1 MDIKIY
7 DKIRNVLLEKIKIE
21 SYDSLSSHEA
31 MLTVE
36 ELLLPALDNE
46 NIILTRR
53 KLDELIKSYYDDI
66 FGLGPIED
74 LLADPSVNDIMVNG
88 CKSIY
93 IERAGK
99 LIKQDSLF
107 KSNEQI
113 LRIAQR
119 IVAPIGRRVDESS
132 PMVDA
137 RLSDGSRVNIII
149 PPVALDGCTIS
160 IRKFKE
166 DKLDLVDLINF
177 GSMSESMGHYLSLMV
192 RAKANIIISG
202 GTGSGKTTLLNAIS
216 NEIDDG
222 DRIVTIEDAAEL
234 QIQKDHVVR
243 LESRPKGVDGGGEVS
258 IRDLVINSL
267 RMRPDRIIVGECR
280 GDETFEMLQAMN
292 TGHEGSLS
300 TLHANTPKDALVR
313 LESML
318 AMANSNISAR
328 TIRGQ
333 ISQAVDI
340 IVQCARLPCGARKIT
355 NITEIGSIEGD
366 VIQSQDVFILE
377 NHKESDTTMK
387 YAHKQSISYSI
398 LETKAAFMGLLP
410 ELKGILIND

>member
-1 MDIKIY
+1 MDIKAY
-7 DKIRNVLLEKIKIE
+7 ERIRNTILEQIKVDNYNN
-21 SYDSLSSHEA
+21 SSSHEVLA
-31 MLTVE
+31 KIE
-36 ELLLPALDNE
+36 ELLIPILDVE

-53 KLDELIKSYYDDI
+53 KFDELIKNYYDDI

-74 LLADPSVNDIMVNG
+74 LLADPTVNDIMVNG

-137 RLSDGSRVNIII
+137 RLADGSRVNIII

-166 DKLDLVDLINF
+166 DKLDLIDLINF
-177 GSMSESMGHYLSLMV
+177 SSMNEAMGHYLSLMV

-234 QIQKDHVVR
+234 QLQKDHVVR

-258 IRDLVINSL
+258 IRDLVINAL

-300 TLHANTPKDALVR
+300 TIHANTPKDALVR

-318 AMANSNISAR
+318 SMANANISAK

-340 IVQCARLPCGARKIT
+340 IIQCARLPSGERKIT
-355 NITEIGSIEGD
+355 NITEIGTIEGD
-366 VIQSQDVFILE
+366 VIQSQDVFLLE
-377 NHKESDTTMK
+377 RQKESETIFK
-387 YAHKQSISYSI
+387 YVHKQNIAYSI
-398 LETKAAFMGLLP
+398 LEAKAEFAGLLP
-410 ELKGILIND
+410 ELKGILSE

>member
-1 MDIKIY
+1 MDIKTY
-7 DKIRNVLLEKIKIE
+7 EKIRNALLEQIKIE
-21 SYDSLSSHEA
+21 NYDSSATHEA
-31 MLTVE
+31 LMKIE
-36 ELLLPALDNE
+36 ELLIPALDLE

-53 KLDELIKSYYDDI
+53 KFDELIKSYYDDI

-99 LIKQDSLF
+99 LIKQDSQF

-137 RLSDGSRVNIII
+137 RLADGSRVNIII

-166 DKLDLVDLINF
+166 DKLDLIDLINF
-177 GSMSESMGHYLSLMV
+177 GSMSEAMGHYLSLMV

-234 QIQKDHVVR
+234 QLQKDHVVR
-243 LESRPKGVDGGGEVS
+243 LESRHKGVDGGGEVS
-258 IRDLVINSL
+258 IRDLVINAL

-300 TLHANTPKDALVR
+300 TIHANTPKDALVR

-318 AMANSNISAR
+318 SMANSNISAK

-340 IVQCARLPCGARKIT
+340 IIQCARLPCGSRKIT
-355 NITEIGSIEGD
+355 NITEIGTLEGE
-366 VIQSQDVFILE
+366 VIQSQDVFLLE
-377 NHKESDTTMK
+377 RRKESDTVTK
-387 YAHKQSISYSI
+387 YAHKQNIAYSI
-398 LETKAAFMGLLP
+398 LESKAAFAGLLP
-410 ELKGILIND
+410 ELKGILHD

>member
-1 MDIKIY
+1 MNIELYERIRGYLLDSIDTDEQANIDI
-7 DKIRNVLLEKIKIE
+7 D
-21 SYDSLSSHEA
+21 EA
-31 MLTVE
+31 MNNIERLLVTV
-36 ELLLPALDNE
+36 LDRE
-46 NIILTRR
+46 NIILSRR
-53 KLDELIKSYYDDI
+53 KIEELTKSYYDDI
-66 FGLGPIED
+66 HGFGPIED
-74 LLADPSVNDIMVNG
+74 LLIDPTVNDIMVNG
-88 CKSIY
+88 CNSIY

-99 LIKQDSLF
+99 LIRQEVNF

-113 LRIAQR
+113 LRVAQR

-137 RLSDGSRVNIII
+137 RLPDGSRVNIII

-177 GSMSESMGHYLSLMV
+177 GSMTERMAHYLSLMV

-216 NEIDDG
+216 NEIGDG

-234 QIQKDHVVR
+234 QLQKDHVVR
-243 LESRPKGVDGGGEVS
+243 LESRPQGVDGGGEVS
-258 IRDLVINSL
+258 IRHLVINAL
-267 RMRPDRIIVGECR
+267 RMRPDRIIIGECR

-300 TLHANTPKDALVR
+300 TIHANTPKDALVR

-318 AMANSNISAR
+318 SMTNANFSQA
-328 TIRGQ
+328 TVRGQ
-333 ISQAVDI
+333 ISQAIDI
-340 IVQCARLPCGARKIT
+340 IIQCARLPSGERKIT
-355 NITEIGSIEGD
+355 AITEIGSLEGE
-366 VIQSQDVFILE
+366 VIQSQNIFYLDNIKNSDGTYHYEFKQDV
-377 NHKESDTTMK
+377 
-387 YAHKQSISYSI
+387 SYSL
-398 LETKAAFMGLLP
+398 LEEKASFMGLLA
-410 ELKGILIND
+410 EFKGVLND

>member
-1 MDIKIY
+1 MNLSIY
-7 DKIRNVLLEKIKIE
+7 EKIRSQLLDNINVQDNDEINIDDAKMQIEMLLI
-21 SYDSLSSHEA
+21 A
-31 MLTVE
+31 
-36 ELLLPALDNE
+36 ALDHE
-46 NIILTRR
+46 NVILTR
-53 KLDELIKSYYDDI
+53 KKIDELIKNYYDDI
-66 FGLGPIED
+66 YGYGPIED
-74 LLADPSVNDIMVNG
+74 LLADPTVNDIMVNG

-99 LIKQDSLF
+99 LIKYDACF
-107 KSNEQI
+107 KSNDQI
-113 LRIAQR
+113 IRVAQR

-166 DKLDLVDLINF
+166 DKLDLIDLINF
-177 GSMSESMGHYLSLMV
+177 GSMNEQMAHYLSLMV

-216 NEIDDG
+216 NEIGDG

-234 QIQKDHVVR
+234 QLQKDHVVR

-258 IRDLVINSL
+258 IRHLVINSL

-300 TLHANTPKDALVR
+300 TIHANTPKDALVR

-318 AMANSNISAR
+318 SMANSNLSV
-328 TIRGQ
+328 TTVRGQ
-333 ISQAVDI
+333 ISQAIDI
-340 IVQCARLPCGARKIT
+340 IIQCARLPGGERKIT
-355 NITEIGSIEGD
+355 AITEIGSLEGQ
-366 VIQSQDVFILE
+366 VIQSQDVFVLN
-377 NHKESDTTMK
+377 NHKQPDGSYHYEFRQDV
-387 YAHKQSISYSI
+387 SYSL
-398 LETKAAFMGLLP
+398 LEEKASFMGLLA
-410 ELKGILIND
+410 EFKGVLNG

>member
-1 MDIKIY
+1 MNLSTY
-7 DKIRNVLLEKIKIE
+7 EMIRNQLLDNINIHEIDTIDR
-21 SYDSLSSHEA
+21 YEA
-31 MLTVE
+31 MVQIE
-36 ELLLPALDNE
+36 ALLIAALDQE
-46 NIILTRR
+46 NIILTR
-53 KLDELIKSYYDDI
+53 KKIDELIKNYYDDI
-66 FGLGPIED
+66 YGFGPIED
-74 LLADPSVNDIMVNG
+74 LLSDPTVNDIMVNG

-99 LIKQDSLF
+99 LIKQDACF
-107 KSNEQI
+107 NSNDQI
-113 LRIAQR
+113 IRVAQR

-177 GSMSESMGHYLSLMV
+177 GSMNEKMAHYLSLMV

-216 NEIDDG
+216 NEIGDG

-234 QIQKDHVVR
+234 QLQKDHVVR

-258 IRDLVINSL
+258 IRHLVINAL

-300 TLHANTPKDALVR
+300 TIHANTPKDALVR

-318 AMANSNISAR
+318 SMANSNLSV
-328 TIRGQ
+328 TTVRGQ
-333 ISQAVDI
+333 ISQAIDI
-340 IVQCARLPCGARKIT
+340 IIQCARLPGGERKIT
-355 NITEIGSIEGD
+355 AITEIGSLEGQ
-366 VIQSQDVFILE
+366 VIQSQNIFVLD
-377 NHKESDTTMK
+377 NHKQPDGS
-387 YAHKQSISYSI
+387 YHYVFKQDVSYSL
-398 LETKAAFMGLLP
+398 LEEKAAFMGLLS
-410 ELKGILIND
+410 EFKGVLND

>member
-1 MDIKIY
+1 MELSVY
-7 DKIRNVLLEKIKIE
+7 EKIRSYLLDNINVQENEEVNISDAMIQIE
-21 SYDSLSSHEA
+21 NFMIS
-31 MLTVE
+31 
-36 ELLLPALDNE
+36 ALDKE
-46 NIILTRR
+46 NVILTR
-53 KLDELIKSYYDDI
+53 KKIDELVKNYYDDI
-66 FGLGPIED
+66 YGYGPIED
-74 LLADPSVNDIMVNG
+74 LLSDPTVNDIMVNG

-99 LIKQDSLF
+99 LIKHEACF
-107 KSNEQI
+107 KSNDQI
-113 LRIAQR
+113 IRVAQR

-137 RLSDGSRVNIII
+137 RLADGSRVNIII

-177 GSMSESMGHYLSLMV
+177 GSMNEQMAHYLSLMV

-216 NEIDDG
+216 NEIGDG

-234 QIQKDHVVR
+234 QLQKDHVVR

-258 IRDLVINSL
+258 IRHLVINAL

-300 TLHANTPKDALVR
+300 TIHANSPKDALVR

-318 AMANSNISAR
+318 SMANSNLSA
-328 TIRGQ
+328 TTVRGQ
-333 ISQAVDI
+333 ISQAIDI
-340 IVQCARLPCGARKIT
+340 IIQCARLPGGERKIT
-355 NITEIGSIEGD
+355 AITEIGVLEGQ
-366 VIQSQDVFILE
+366 VIQSQDVFVLD
-377 NHKESDTTMK
+377 NHKRPDGGYQYEFRQD
-387 YAHKQSISYSI
+387 ISYSL
-398 LETKAAFMGLLP
+398 LEEKASFMGLLT
-410 ELKGILIND
+410 EFKGVLNG